1 MGVKHGFVRMFGLAR
16 KVVILDEVHAYD
28 VYMGTILEHLLQW
41 LGALGAKVILLS
53 ATLPSGLRA
62 RLLSAFGATTM
73 DIPDAYPVLIH
84 GEGGS
89 PATVVTDPSPE
100 TTKRTTLTVEVVEA
114 TGDDEALTA
123 AGTAW
128 VVERVRQGGCAAW
141 IRNTVRD
148 AQSAYEALR
157 KLGVEADLLH
167 ARFTRHD
174 RGNKEEELLRRYGPP
189 HPVNPARPVARVVIA
204 TQVIEQSVDVDFDVM
219 LSDLAPMDLLLQRA
233 GRMHRHER
241 GGLRHGHEQPV
252 LGVLLP
258 DRDARHKL
266 EFGRSAYVYDAETL
280 ARSAHLVLSNPTM
293 TLPAAC
299 RTLVALLYDCDHSFW
314 NADRLEAD
322 KGALDAARERLERH
336 RTMMESTARRT
347 LLTAPDQV
355 PVMRD
360 PFNDRSDAGEHV
372 ALATRYGAHTAA
384 AVLFHD
390 SPDGPVPLGIRTP
403 IAVPGEDDWR
413 ARLDAEEAIALASV
427 SFPWYGQRPD
437 ETPPPALLAPIH
449 AWWRETHP
457 FDDRLFVL
465 LDGEGTFSHHSVEG
479 RYDSVSGLTV
489 VRTRTTHAAAE
500 PAPLEDL

>member
-1 MGVKHGFVRMFGLAR
+1 
-16 KVVILDEVHAYD
+16 
-28 VYMGTILEHLLQW
+28 
-41 LGALGAKVILLS
+41 
-53 ATLPSGLRA
+53 
-62 RLLSAFGATTM
+62 
-73 DIPDAYPVLIH
+73 
-84 GEGGS
+84 
-89 PATVVTDPSPE
+89 
-100 TTKRTTLTVEVVEA
+100 
-114 TGDDEALTA
+114 
-123 AGTAW
+123 
-128 VVERVRQGGCAAW
+128 
-141 IRNTVRD
+141 
-148 AQSAYEALR
+148 
-157 KLGVEADLLH
+157 
-167 ARFTRHD
+167 
-174 RGNKEEELLRRYGPP
+174 
-189 HPVNPARPVARVVIA
+189 
-204 TQVIEQSVDVDFDVM
+204 
-219 LSDLAPMDLLLQRA
+219 
-233 GRMHRHER
+233 
-241 GGLRHGHEQPV
+241 
-252 LGVLLP
+252 
-258 DRDARHKL
+258 
-266 EFGRSAYVYDAETL
+266 
-280 ARSAHLVLSNPTM
+280 M

-390 SPDGPVPLGIRTP
+390 SPDGPVPLGARTP

-413 ARLDAEEAIALASV
+413 VRLDAEEAIALASV

-437 ETPPPALLAPIH
+437 ETPPPALLALIH
-449 AWWRETHP
+449 DWWRETHP

-465 LDGEGTFSHHSVEG
+465 LDDEGAFSHHSVEG